1 MSVPRFFVEA
11 PLTADAVG
19 REIDL
24 PHAPAHHALR
34 VLRLGVGD
42 ALTLF
47 TGAGGEFA
55 ATLVRAD
62 KRSAAVRIDAF
73 AAVER
78 ESAVAVT
85 LVQGIAANDAMDF
98 VVRKAV
104 ELGVAVIQPV
114 VTTRSARFP
123 NGERG
128 DKRQAHWRQIALAAC
143 EQCGRNRIPVVAG
156 ATDFAEWLAA
166 RGAGRAGIV
175 LAPDAGEPLAALA
188 APTAALDVLVGP
200 EGGFTADEIAR
211 AVRAGVTPVRMGPRI
226 LRTETAAVAALAA
239 VHALWGDFR

>member
-1 MSVPRFFVEA
+1 MSVPRFFMEA
-11 PLTADAVG
+11 PLAADDVG

-73 AAVER
+73 ESVER

-104 ELGVAVIQPV
+104 EMGAAVIQPV

-143 EQCGRNRIPVVAG
+143 EQCGRNRVPAVRE
-156 ATDFAEWLAA
+156 ATDLADWLRARDAA
-166 RGAGRAGIV
+166 RPGIV
-175 LAPDAGEPLAALA
+175 LDPMAAISVATLPAPPLDL
-188 APTAALDVLVGP
+188 LIGP
-200 EGGFTADEIAR
+200 EGGLAADEVAR
-211 AVRAGVTPVRMGPRI
+211 ATRAGLTAVRMGPRV
-226 LRTETAAVAALAA
+226 LRTETASLAALA
-239 VHALWGDFR
+239 VINVLWGDFR